1 MGQGIQIVDKGEVMR
16 KFIFLFIATT
26 FLASLAYAGESQ
38 IWGEMR
44 IVNILGYGKEGT
56 KELGPLFVMLQS
68 QYFVKIFLGILI
80 GVPAVFLLHYLLVG
94 AKVFSHDG
102 KKIFVF
108 SFFKRAIHWLAALA
122 FIILIP
128 TGFMIVFGLGG
139 GSIVKYARYLHEV
152 ATVVFAVS
160 VVPMFLFWIKDMFP
174 TIDDIKWMFILG
186 GYLSKEVKEI
196 PAGKFNAGQKMWFWL
211 ATLGGIMMI
220 ATGAVMYVQDFD
232 FGIAKS
238 LGMSQIDLLRLAAIV
253 HNVLAFAVVALFF
266 THIYMSIFAIKG
278 ALYSMI
284 SGYKE
289 EDEIKYLHSTF
300 YKKLKSKGKI

>member
-1 MGQGIQIVDKGEVMR
+1 MR
-16 KFIFLFIATT
+16 KFIFLFIATA
-26 FLASLAYAGESQ
+26 FLVSAAYAAESQ

-44 IVNILGYGKEGT
+44 IANILGYGKEGT
-56 KELGPLFVMLQS
+56 SKLGPLFVMLQS
-68 QYFVKIFLGILI
+68 QYFAKIFLGILI
-80 GVPAVFLLHYLLVG
+80 GVPAVFLLHYLLIG

-108 SFFKRAIHWLAALA
+108 SVFKRAIHWLAALA

-128 TGFMIVFGLGG
+128 TGFMIVFGKYLGG
-139 GSIVKYARYLHEV
+139 GSIVENARHLHGV
-152 ATVVFAVS
+152 ATVMFAVS
-160 VVPMFLFWIKDMFP
+160 VVPMFLFWIKDMLP
-174 TIDDIKWMFILG
+174 TTDDIKWMFILG

-211 ATLGGIMMI
+211 ATLGGIVMI
-220 ATGAVMYVQDFD
+220 ATGAVMYMQDFD

-238 LGMSQIDLLRLAAIV
+238 LGMSQIDLLRFVAIV

-266 THIYMSIFAIKG
+266 THVYMSMFAIKG

-289 EDEIKYLHSTF
+289 EDEVKYLHSTF
-300 YKKLKSKGKI
+300 YKKLKSKGEI